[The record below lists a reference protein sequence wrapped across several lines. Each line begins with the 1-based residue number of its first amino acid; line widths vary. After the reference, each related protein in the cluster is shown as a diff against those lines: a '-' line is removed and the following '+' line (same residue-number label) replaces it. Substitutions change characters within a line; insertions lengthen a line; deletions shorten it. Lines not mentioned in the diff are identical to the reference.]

1 MLILSHVRLYFR
13 FDLEFTYFGHAM
25 ATRFKRD
32 RGMADK
38 SFRGMVGGRLY
49 HDFLV
54 NGQSE
59 IRYSHLSTYQDLM
72 WRAQTEPPDLEFL
85 AKMQRELGVDTLWR
99 LLDADR
105 SIKHFTHEQALSA
118 MTIFLRYFW
127 EEFTQHRPDA
137 VISFT
142 TSNLSALAC
151 WYVSRRLGIPYLEQ
165 QHARLRKR
173 ALIADNPIGT
183 FPQVDR
189 RYQRALRGEIDP
201 DLLAKADEHIE
212 AFRSQP
218 EMLDG
223 LARATYITEKRTSIH
238 PRRLIGLGRVLYFW
252 WFGQYRKDIVTEPP
266 FRQAT
271 DTVRMNMRRRRLF
284 GGSYFE
290 SAVTG
295 ERYVYYGLAHQPE
308 MTTMILGPFWQDQ
321 PALIENIARS
331 LPLDMKLYVKEH
343 IPMLGVRPLGYY
355 ERIKRIPNVRLVH
368 PYTHSLSLVRCAAA
382 IATITGTIGWEALM
396 LGVPVVTFGDVF
408 YNTIDCVQ
416 HCRAIE
422 DLPGILRRAIE
433 EPVHDEEQVRAYVAA
448 LIAESFPLDNDQ
460 LYDPTRGYE
469 SIRDSG
475 PAQVMYRAY
484 ANALDRA
491 MAERGSAASG
501 GQPAAP

>member
-1 MLILSHVRLYFR
+1 MRLYFR

-25 ATRFKRD
+25 ATWFKRD
-32 RGMADK
+32 RGMSDGD
-38 SFRGMVGGRLY
+38 FRGMVGGRLY
-49 HDFLV
+49 HEFLLS
-54 NGQSE
+54 GQSE

-72 WRAQTEPPDLEFL
+72 WRAQTESPDLEFL
-85 AKMQRELGVDTLWR
+85 ARMERELGVDTLWR

-127 EEFTQHRPDA
+127 DEFTNHRPDA

-151 WYVSRRLGIPYLEQ
+151 WYVARRLGIPYLEQ

-173 ALIADNPIGT
+173 ALIADDPIGT

-189 RYQRALRGEIDP
+189 RYRRALNGDVEP
-201 DLLAKADEHIE
+201 GLLAKADEHIE

-223 LARATYITEKRTSIH
+223 LTRATYITEKRTSIH
-238 PRRLIGLGRVLYFW
+238 PRRLIGFGRVLYFW

-266 FRQAT
+266 LRQAA

-290 SAVTG
+290 NTVPG

-308 MTTMILGPFWQDQ
+308 MTTMILAPFWQDQ

-355 ERIKRIPNVRLVH
+355 ERIKGIPNVRLVH
-368 PYTHSLSLVRCAAA
+368 PYTHSLSLVQGAAA

-408 YNTIDCVQ
+408 YNAIDCVQ
-416 HCRAIE
+416 RCRAIE
-422 DLPGILRRAIE
+422 DLPAILRRAIDE
-433 EPVHDEEQVRAYVAA
+433 RVHDPKQVRAYVAA
-448 LIAESFPLDNDQ
+448 LMAESFPLDNDQ
-460 LYDPTRGYE
+460 LYDPTRGYA
-469 SIRDSG
+469 SISSSA
-475 PAQVMYRAY
+475 PAQVMYREY
-484 ANALDRA
+484 ANALDRTL
-491 MAERGSAASG
+491 AERASTTRDRE
-501 GQPAAP
+501 PATP